1 MWTFRLLGYK
11 YRAIFKLK
19 RNEEK
24 LIDRWD
30 VKIKEK

>member
-1 MWTFRLLGYK
+1 MWTFRPLDYK